1 MTFMQIIVLVL
12 VAVLILTILFALF
25 HIFIAL
31 LPVGIV
37 AALIIWVMYLFTKK
51 KIRII
56 CLVVETFQILLNKK
70 MNQKDPL
77 SERKLAMS
85 KQKMLINNMRHKN
98 GRSC

>member
-37 AALIIWVMYLFTKK
+37 AAVIIWVMYLFTKK
-51 KIRII
+51 K
-56 CLVVETFQILLNKK
+56 NKDN
-70 MNQKDPL
+70 MPSSGNFSDPFKQEDE
-77 SERKLAMS
+77 SERSS
-85 KQKMLINNMRHKN
+85 KRKKARNVKTKDVDK
-98 GRSC
+98 